1 MTTTTG
7 HGAGTDRHF
16 GEEGKRL
23 SSPSRRT
30 PAWTSSTTPVCIHK
44 LDGGFRFK
52 AVLSEHGSRPELMKG
67 VAGA

>member
-1 MTTTTG
+1 MPRIEVE
-7 HGAGTDRHF
+7 GAGTLDV
-16 GEEGKRL
+16 EEGKRL

-52 AVLSEHGSRPELMKG
+52 AVLSKHGSRLELMKG